1 MDKYQGKRDCI
12 VVARCPSS
20 AFLESNEQIVITS
33 QTSLGNPVTLTIRTR
48 WIDHGEGN
56 MLPGDLFI
64 EIRGHCI
71 DLETALAP
79 FANTAL
85 PLVSLLT
92 LSANAYVGEVDVE
105 VGYDNTSGLIERD
118 YFQNYLPPESFIIH
132 SSNKINCE
140 HTVKIIEAVER
151 CTDRERIIRA
161 INQYRLALSTW
172 RFGRESLSL
181 AHLWMAVEA
190 LTKATIRFE
199 LIARGLQNESELH
212 KALNTEKKLDPAVR
226 ELIILQGDNE
236 CYKKALDASDGFEHG
251 FLGYDIIRNHSK
263 DVVHRLAKYVRHE
276 IFRLCNLG
284 KTSVDVLINKPY
296 DQPLGHWPLVKYTR
310 GKLLGNGEKL
320 SAEGHLYPICFGILG

>member
-92 LSANAYVGEVDVE
+92 LSANAIFV
-105 VGYDNTSGLIERD
+105 S
-118 YFQNYLPPESFIIH
+118 
-132 SSNKINCE
+132 
-140 HTVKIIEAVER
+140 
-151 CTDRERIIRA
+151 
-161 INQYRLALSTW
+161 
-172 RFGRESLSL
+172 
-181 AHLWMAVEA
+181 
-190 LTKATIRFE
+190 
-199 LIARGLQNESELH
+199 
-212 KALNTEKKLDPAVR
+212 
-226 ELIILQGDNE
+226 
-236 CYKKALDASDGFEHG
+236 
-251 FLGYDIIRNHSK
+251 
-263 DVVHRLAKYVRHE
+263 AKPDTTLKH
-276 IFRLCNLG
+276 
-284 KTSVDVLINKPY
+284 
-296 DQPLGHWPLVKYTR
+296 
-310 GKLLGNGEKL
+310 
-320 SAEGHLYPICFGILG
+320 